1 MKYFTYKQSSI
12 RDFFHSFDST
22 KSQITYDSLVTS
34 IYGYNGK
41 VPCQINNFFYSR
53 HRQDYSRRTDHYD
66 TWRIP
71 EDPDNCSRAD
81 IARAY
86 RLGDGF

>member
-1 MKYFTYKQSSI
+1 MKYSVYRQSNIS
-12 RDFFHSFDST
+12 DFDHSFDST
-22 KSQITYDSLVTS
+22 KSHSTYDSLVTFTV
-34 IYGYNGK
+34 GYKGN
-41 VPCQINNFFYSR
+41 VPCQINIFFHYR
-53 HRQDYSRRTDHYD
+53 HRQGHSIRTDPYD
-66 TWRIP
+66 AWRIP